1 MIRPVTLVWLSLAT
15 ASAGL
20 CLHVSHRVQLLEDT
34 MSGISRNIAT
44 EQAAIRVLQ
53 AEWSYL
59 DQPSRIEKLAARHL
73 ALSPVQG
80 IKFVSFNDV
89 PERLPSQFAPGQLY
103 PMPSRKPGSD
113 GVLLATMKGGR

>member
-20 CLHVSHRVQLLEDT
+20 CLHVSHRVQLLEDAL
-34 MSGISRNIAT
+34 SGINRNIAA

-73 ALSPVQG
+73 PLLPVQG

-89 PERLPSQFAPGQLY
+89 PEKLPSQFAPGQLY
-103 PMPSRKPGSD
+103 PMPSRKPGSE
-113 GVLLATMKGGR
+113 GVFLATMKGER